1 MFKDAKLFGKINIID
16 LFIVIAL
23 IGAAIFGVQQFRSG
37 DGRLIA
43 VAPDTREFMISFY
56 TEEVENFSANAL
68 QLGDRVFD
76 NGRNVF
82 LGTVADLQINEAVI
96 WNADQ
101 NGNTVRSNKEGFSSV
116 EITAKLTAVP
126 HEHGIM
132 IAGNRYG
139 IGHSLAV
146 RSGAS
151 IIFMRIS
158 GLEEVN

>member
-16 LFIVIAL
+16 LFIVIGI
-23 IGAAIFGVQQFRSG
+23 IGVAVFGVQQFRG
-37 DGRLIA
+37 GEGIIA
-43 VAPDTREFMISFY
+43 FAPETREFLISFY
-56 TEEVENFSANAL
+56 TEEVENFTANAL
-68 QLGDRVFD
+68 RLGDNVFD
-76 NGRNVF
+76 NGPNLF
-82 LGTVADLQINEAVI
+82 LGVVEYLDIGDAVI

-101 NGNTVRSNKEGFSSV
+101 YGNTVRSNKEGFSSV
-116 EITAKLTAVP
+116 EITARLTAVP

-151 IIFMRIS
+151 IIFMRVS
-158 GLEEVN
+158 GLEEIN